1 MNKRGKNIS
10 IRIPEELE
18 DKIIEIAK
26 SEMRTRNS
34 SINWLLN
41 YAVDNYKKPKPKV
54 RWLYV
59 FWKKRVPK
67 RSQQCF

>member
-54 RWLYV
+54 R
-59 FWKKRVPK
+59 
-67 RSQQCF
+67 